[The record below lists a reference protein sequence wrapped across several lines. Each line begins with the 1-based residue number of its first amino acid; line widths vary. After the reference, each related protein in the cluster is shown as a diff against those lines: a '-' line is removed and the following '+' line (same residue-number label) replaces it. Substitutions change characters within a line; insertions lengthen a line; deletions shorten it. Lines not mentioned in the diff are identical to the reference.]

1 MDLKR
6 LACMGVFASSL
17 AMFTNGCSDLCC
29 TDFQVGA
36 DLSNVDWEIE
46 GEAGAQFAVL
56 AQASADLSGAVSAAL
71 NDVTIACRNIAQD
84 LGATNEELDGVDS
97 KEANEKVK
105 AACELAAGKVK
116 GQLGAGVTLKV
127 DFEAPKCEASVKAKA
142 DCQAKCSGSAKCDLK
157 ANPPTCSG
165 GVKMTVGC
173 SGSCSAEVQGEP
185 FQCKGSCTSTVKG
198 SCTAQGGVKC
208 EGKCEGKCT
217 GEAGVEGGGAQAD
230 GTCKGTCEGTCSA
243 TAPGVECN
251 GTFEGECKG
260 ECKPPSASVKAE
272 CNAKCEASAEVEPLK
287 CEGGSIEGG
296 CKVEAKCDANCDASV
311 SAKASCTPPSL
322 AIKATGNVTANVDAV
337 IATLKVNLPNII
349 VVWKARGQ
357 AFVDLVG
364 TVSGSASGAVSGDLG
379 VKGTACLIPIVDA
392 LVSSVGGI
400 EATLSASASIGGA
413 AGAN

>member
-127 DFEAPKCEASVKAKA
+127 DFQAPKCEASFKAKA
-142 DCQAKCSGSAKCDLK
+142 DCQAKCSGGAKCDVE
-157 ANPPTCSG
+157 AEPPKCEG
-165 GVKMTVGC
+165 GTMQFSCEGGC
-173 SGSCSAEVQGEP
+173 KGEVNAAID
-185 FQCKGSCTSTVKG
+185 CKGSCDVAVEGKCTYEGGVDCQGKCDGTCSAKAGVGDGIQGDGSCKGECKGTCEVVAPKAECKG
-198 SCTAQGGVKC
+198 SF
-208 EGKCEGKCT
+208 EGKCEGSCT
-217 GEAGVEGGGAQAD
+217 ATASAKVE
-230 GTCKGTCEGTCSA
+230 CSA
-243 TAPGVECN
+243 GCQ
-251 GTFEGECKG
+251 G
-260 ECKPPSASVKAE
+260 KA
-272 CNAKCEASAEVEPLK
+272 EPLK
-287 CEGGSIEGG
+287 CEGGTLKGG

-322 AIKATGNVTANVDAV
+322 NIKASGNVSANVDAV

-392 LVSSVGGI
+392 LASSVGGI